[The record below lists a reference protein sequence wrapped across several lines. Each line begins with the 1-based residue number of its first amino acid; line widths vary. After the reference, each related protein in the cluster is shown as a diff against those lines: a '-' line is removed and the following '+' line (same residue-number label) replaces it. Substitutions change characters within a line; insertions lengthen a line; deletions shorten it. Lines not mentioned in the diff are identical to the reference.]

1 MSNRERRYEHSS
13 LSPMGG
19 GIRYTL
25 QMELKD
31 LKPGYHLCWIY
42 KDEEEL
48 YSSIVQLVLS
58 GLENNERV
66 VYINEMEELKRFK
79 DSSKEII
86 PYLEKGQLLLF
97 APKEA
102 YLSSKDFSLEK
113 LFQGYPFL
121 RVISEAS
128 SILKDVSL
136 DSILKYEASVN
147 DLPYSD
153 KVLAVCLYGRR
164 KISTDI
170 LLQALQTHPLVMIK
184 SKVYSNFYY
193 IPPRELLGDR
203 IEATF
208 NNWLRHI
215 ENAIALEKEIEGL
228 QNLYQA
234 IFENTGTSTII
245 VEEDTTI
252 SLVNRAFEE
261 MFGFKKEEIEG
272 KRSWQEFVYS
282 REDLERMREYHRLR
296 RINPGLAPKRYET
309 RLKDKDGNV
318 KDAWITVDII
328 PGSKKSIVSILDI
341 TELKR
346 TNRLLKMLSE
356 VNQML
361 VRAKDK
367 EELLGRTLEII
378 KIAGGYEDVSIDPKE
393 TNVLKVYR
401 EKGLDTNELR
411 ILGELSEDVKYGLS
425 TLETKKRYEILWRNA
440 PIALLEEDF
449 TEVVEHINNLRA
461 QGIKD
466 LETYLNEHPEEL
478 ETLAGKIRIININN
492 AGLDLFKAK
501 DMEEIENI
509 IKVISREGLNEFKK
523 EVIDIGNGLQS
534 GGFKSINY
542 NLLGEK
548 MYIYLRW
555 FIIPEYRENLF
566 RAIIA
571 IIDITERTL
580 LEEELRKL
588 VNELKTA
595 FEETVNT
602 LSSVIEIR
610 DLYTSGHQKKVAEL
624 SSKIGE
630 KMGLSGNSVELLR
643 IAGLLHDIGKIS
655 IPGDILNKPGKLT
668 PLEFEIVKNHPSL
681 GYTILKNI

>member
-1 MSNRERRYEHSS
+1 
-13 LSPMGG
+13 
-19 GIRYTL
+19 
-25 QMELKD
+25 
-31 LKPGYHLCWIY
+31 
-42 KDEEEL
+42 
-48 YSSIVQLVLS
+48 
-58 GLENNERV
+58 
-66 VYINEMEELKRFK
+66 
-79 DSSKEII
+79 
-86 PYLEKGQLLLF
+86 
-97 APKEA
+97 
-102 YLSSKDFSLEK
+102 
-113 LFQGYPFL
+113 
-121 RVISEAS
+121 
-128 SILKDVSL
+128 
-136 DSILKYEASVN
+136 
-147 DLPYSD
+147 
-153 KVLAVCLYGRR
+153 
-164 KISTDI
+164 
-170 LLQALQTHPLVMIK
+170 
-184 SKVYSNFYY
+184 
-193 IPPRELLGDR
+193 
-203 IEATF
+203 
-208 NNWLRHI
+208 
-215 ENAIALEKEIEGL
+215 
-228 QNLYQA
+228 
-234 IFENTGTSTII
+234 
-245 VEEDTTI
+245 
-252 SLVNRAFEE
+252 
-261 MFGFKKEEIEG
+261 
-272 KRSWQEFVYS
+272 
-282 REDLERMREYHRLR
+282 
-296 RINPGLAPKRYET
+296 
-309 RLKDKDGNV
+309 
-318 KDAWITVDII
+318 
-328 PGSKKSIVSILDI
+328 
-341 TELKR
+341 
-346 TNRLLKMLSE
+346 MLSE

-681 GYTILKNI
+681 GYTILKNISYFPELAKIVLQHHERIDGSGYPQGLKGGEILLEARILAVADVVEAMTSHRPYRAAHPLEEALEEIRKNRGKLYDPDVVDICLKLFEEGFRFSQ